1 MILRLALGAEDTESF
16 GIRTSQQ
23 ISADGTGCRGANPGD
38 GDVVRQFRAGDFT
51 DNNRL
56 ELALGGIVEHDHRVI
71 ESRVLLV
78 LSHRL
83 DPFAVSHEPRGFGR
97 RYASLVDADSHSGR
111 NVDSSAQCV
120 QLRVLS
126 PLAESCAHGFDG
138 SFHPDDAS
146 DFCGTNEQRFH

>member
-1 MILRLALGAEDTESF
+1 PASF

-23 ISADGTGCRGANPGD
+23 ISADGTGCPGANPAD

-56 ELALGGIVEHDHRVI
+56 ELALSGIVEHDHRVI
-71 ESRVLLV
+71 ESQVLLM
-78 LSHRL
+78 LSHKL

-97 RYASLVDADSHSGR
+97 RYASLVDANSHSGR
-111 NVDSSAQCV
+111 NMDSSARCV

-126 PLAESCAHGFDG
+126 PL
-138 SFHPDDAS
+138 
-146 DFCGTNEQRFH
+146 